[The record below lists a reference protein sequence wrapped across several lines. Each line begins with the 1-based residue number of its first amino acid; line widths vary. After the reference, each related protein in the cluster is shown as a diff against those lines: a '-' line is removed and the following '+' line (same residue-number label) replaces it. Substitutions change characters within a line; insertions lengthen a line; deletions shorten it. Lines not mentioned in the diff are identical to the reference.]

1 MTPELVMFNFQTGRI
16 VDGLAFIG
24 TIIAIWLALRIAN
37 MTGENPESNIIAKIV
52 STGFGACVVIGS
64 YQAYTFAANTFIIT
78 ARRIQENIEAA
89 PNPEAAQNFIDF
101 VGTTDPSI
109 TPTPLGIA
117 FLAIVS
123 LMIVTLIWVPRNN

>member
-52 STGFGACVVIGS
+52 STGFGACVVLGS
-64 YQAYTFAANTFIIT
+64 YHAYTFAANTFIIT

-101 VGTTDPSI
+101 VGTTEPSM

-117 FLAIVS
+117 FLTIVS
-123 LMIVTLIWVPRNN
+123 IMILTLIWVPRNN